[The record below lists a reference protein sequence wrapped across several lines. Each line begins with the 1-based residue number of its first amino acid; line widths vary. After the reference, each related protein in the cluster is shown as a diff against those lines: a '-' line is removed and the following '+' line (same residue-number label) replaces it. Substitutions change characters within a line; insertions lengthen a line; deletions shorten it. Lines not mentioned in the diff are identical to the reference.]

1 MSTMTISHIYTTVP
15 DQDCSPVQQEVLHL
29 LEKLHIPFQYVSHDP
44 ANTMEDCK
52 AISEALNVAVCKNL
66 FLCNRQQTEFYLL
79 CMPASKVFKTKDL
92 SEQIHSARL
101 SFGSAEKMEELLG
114 VTPGSASILSLM
126 NDTDNRVQLLL
137 DRELHSNEYIGCHP
151 CKNTG
156 TLKLE
161 TSDVLNIFLP
171 HVHHKAVVVDLP
183 NHSEATAS

>member
-79 CMPASKVFKTKDL
+79 CMPADKPFKTKDL
-92 SEQIHSARL
+92 SAQIGSARL

-114 VTPGSASILSLM
+114 VTPGSASVLGLM
-126 NDTDNRVQLLL
+126 NDRDENVDLLIDEDL
-137 DRELHSNEYIGCHP
+137 LKQEYLGCHP
-151 CKNTG
+151 CVNTSS
-156 TLKLE
+156 LKIRTKDILRF
-161 TSDVLNIFLP
+161 V
-171 HVHHKAVVVDLP
+171 KASG
-183 NHSEATAS
+183 HSFTMVRL

>member
-1 MSTMTISHIYTTVP
+1 MTISQIYTTP
-15 DQDCSPVQQEVLHL
+15 PTDQRSPVEEATFQL
-29 LEKLHIPFQYVSHDP
+29 LEKLHIPYQRVEHEHAD
-44 ANTMEDCK
+44 TMEDCR
-52 AISEALNVAVCKNL
+52 AIGEALCCRICKNL
-66 FLCNRQQTEFYLL
+66 FLCNRQQTQFYLL
-79 CMPASKVFKTKDL
+79 CMPTSKVFKTKDL

-114 VTPGSASILSLM
+114 VTPGSASILALM
-126 NDTDNRVQLLL
+126 NDTDNSVQLLL
-137 DRELHSNEYIGCHP
+137 DRELYSNEYIGCHP